1 MQHQTI
7 EAPDQQNLDVADDGL
22 MKPFNRVNGSFEEIS
37 WKEMMVDDKI
47 YIAKVFLARR
57 DASGGKIQPSYF
69 SSRYG
74 WDSRSFQKLVS
85 DVDAEMKMEIVLPFP
100 FEPIRVDEDGRVHYR
115 KLRTGPR
122 EFFIN
127 QNDGIYQYGKLF
139 PREFVDAIM
148 EVYEAHK
155 SSFSMQYLTFFQR
168 YGILKETWQGWCA
181 NAGNA
186 AKANGTNPTSHDV
199 GNVLETKGPNPIHG
213 AGHAAKISGPSS
225 SLKRKSKELKAGTH
239 ASPKRQSNAVPLSPI
254 ADSTSCAQ
262 FSSFSSSASST
273 RNDLSSTL
281 MNKID
286 FLQTLIRKGRK
297 EKEEEREASLKKL
310 LKLAA
315 MKQCGAEKIQIV
327 DYLCGFLSSLGETM
341 SDGLEDIYLEVLSI
355 KERIQE
361 DQDFGIDQ
369 QSGWSYFL

>member
-186 AKANGTNPTSHDV
+186 AK
-199 GNVLETKGPNPIHG
+199 
-213 AGHAAKISGPSS
+213 ISGPSS

-341 SDGLEDIYLEVLSI
+341 SRGLEDMYLEVRKI
-355 KERIQE
+355 K
-361 DQDFGIDQ
+361 DCGIDQ
-369 QSGWSYFL
+369 QSGHSIIKLFLRTVIAWLTFLLLLAL